1 MKRIDSQIDLRVFTS
16 EETKKDW
23 ICAELKFI
31 VHHHHNLLQLHK
43 LAQKLLSSIF
53 LALLMGIA
61 FDLVL
66 IGTWMVILLDEE
78 VIGAVKMIMAFLIIQ
93 FTVFT
98 MCIPSQLMSNASYD
112 LFVRNYSTNWY
123 KYPPQARSMLVL
135 LIAGTA
141 RNFEIKA
148 GPIFIMTFETC
159 SSLMKLLQELKK
171 DNVDSNTVVE
181 CALQI
186 SVNFRHIQGYIF
198 ISTNFDKVLKCFAI
212 MNHIFQNNSELGQKI
227 IMHRV
232 DKALNLSTLQSGR
245 FSFFYIEIEIY
256 EHNSYRTFSVAFI
269 LMCIS
274 YVLTPLAFQTFLSW
288 IFPEHYMKR
297 IDYELDL
304 RVFTIEETKKNWI
317 CAELKFII
325 HHHHNLLQLRKL
337 AQKLLSSIFLVLLM
351 GIAFD
356 LVLIGT
362 WMVIL
367 LDEEV
372 IGAVKMIMAFLIVQL
387 TVFTMCFPSQLMSNA
402 SYDLFVQNYSTNW
415 YKYPP
420 QARRMLVLLIAG
432 TARNFEIKAGP
443 IFILTFET
451 CSCILKGSM
460 SYIATFKTMYASFQ

>member
-1 MKRIDSQIDLRVFTS
+1 MKLLQELKKDNVDSNTVVECALQISVNFRQLQGYIFISTNFDKVLKCFAIMNHIFQNNSELGQKIIMHRVDKALNLSTLQSGRHYMKRIDSQIDLRVFTS

-159 SSLMKLLQELKK
+159 SS
-171 DNVDSNTVVE
+171 
-181 CALQI
+181 
-186 SVNFRHIQGYIF
+186 
-198 ISTNFDKVLKCFAI
+198 
-212 MNHIFQNNSELGQKI
+212 IFQS
-227 IMHRV
+227 
-232 DKALNLSTLQSGR
+232 
-245 FSFFYIEIEIY
+245 
-256 EHNSYRTFSVAFI
+256 
-269 LMCIS
+269 
-274 YVLTPLAFQTFLSW
+274 
-288 IFPEHYMKR
+288 
-297 IDYELDL
+297 
-304 RVFTIEETKKNWI
+304 
-317 CAELKFII
+317 
-325 HHHHNLLQLRKL
+325 
-337 AQKLLSSIFLVLLM
+337 
-351 GIAFD
+351 
-356 LVLIGT
+356 
-362 WMVIL
+362 
-367 LDEEV
+367 
-372 IGAVKMIMAFLIVQL
+372 
-387 TVFTMCFPSQLMSNA
+387 
-402 SYDLFVQNYSTNW
+402 
-415 YKYPP
+415 
-420 QARRMLVLLIAG
+420 
-432 TARNFEIKAGP
+432 
-443 IFILTFET
+443 
-451 CSCILKGSM
+451 SM
-460 SYIATFKTMYASFQ
+460 SYIATFKTIYTSFQ

>member
-1 MKRIDSQIDLRVFTS
+1 MKLLQELKKDNVDSNTVVECALQISVNFRQLQGYIFISTNFDKVLKCFAIMNHIFQNNSELGQKIIMHRVDKALNLSTLQSVAFILMCISYVLTPLAFQTFLSWIFPEQHTFQKNLPLKLSYFVDENKYFYHIFILQIFIAFWSSLLMCVLNHYYCFVLGFIIGDIRCLQHYMKRIDSQIDLRVFTS

-159 SSLMKLLQELKK
+159 SS
-171 DNVDSNTVVE
+171 
-181 CALQI
+181 
-186 SVNFRHIQGYIF
+186 
-198 ISTNFDKVLKCFAI
+198 
-212 MNHIFQNNSELGQKI
+212 IFQS
-227 IMHRV
+227 
-232 DKALNLSTLQSGR
+232 
-245 FSFFYIEIEIY
+245 
-256 EHNSYRTFSVAFI
+256 
-269 LMCIS
+269 
-274 YVLTPLAFQTFLSW
+274 
-288 IFPEHYMKR
+288 
-297 IDYELDL
+297 
-304 RVFTIEETKKNWI
+304 
-317 CAELKFII
+317 
-325 HHHHNLLQLRKL
+325 
-337 AQKLLSSIFLVLLM
+337 
-351 GIAFD
+351 
-356 LVLIGT
+356 
-362 WMVIL
+362 
-367 LDEEV
+367 
-372 IGAVKMIMAFLIVQL
+372 
-387 TVFTMCFPSQLMSNA
+387 
-402 SYDLFVQNYSTNW
+402 
-415 YKYPP
+415 
-420 QARRMLVLLIAG
+420 
-432 TARNFEIKAGP
+432 
-443 IFILTFET
+443 
-451 CSCILKGSM
+451 SM
-460 SYIATFKTMYASFQ
+460 SYIATFKTIYTSFQ